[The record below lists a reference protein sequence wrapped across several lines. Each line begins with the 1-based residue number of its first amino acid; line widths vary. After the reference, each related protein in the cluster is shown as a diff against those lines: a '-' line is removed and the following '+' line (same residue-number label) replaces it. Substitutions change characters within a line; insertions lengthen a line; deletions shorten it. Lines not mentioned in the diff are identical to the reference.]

1 MSNNK
6 IIPKRLTHRQRVLE
20 RDEHTFGTPIDQS
33 LNQDFDFEK
42 NLALFN
48 KEVRPYRFVFSLSY
62 HHNISSTQLLSP
74 VGCMARNQ
82 LIEARYRST
91 VGKQ

>member
-1 MSNNK
+1 MSNK
-6 IIPKRLTHRQRVLE
+6 YLIIFTAEPNCKPAQKRLTHRQRALE

-48 KEVRPYRFVFSLSY
+48 KEVCIK
-62 HHNISSTQLLSP
+62 ISIF
-74 VGCMARNQ
+74 C
-82 LIEARYRST
+82 
-91 VGKQ
+91 K

>member
-1 MSNNK
+1 MNNK
-6 IIPKRLTHRQRVLE
+6 YLIIFTAESNCKPTQKRLTHRQRVLE

-48 KEVRPYRFVFSLSY
+48 KEV
-62 HHNISSTQLLSP
+62 
-74 VGCMARNQ
+74 CMKVS
-82 LIEARYRST
+82 IFHE
-91 VGKQ
+91 